1 MKRAVRFLI
10 MALAALSAVPALASP
25 SILVYDN
32 SAHNLNA
39 RAALDSLSLSYTVAT
54 SGTFNTLLGGSSWD
68 LVVMDCPSTTPPDWT
83 PMVDYVNG
91 GGRAIM
97 SFWDLD
103 NDGGYGD
110 AALPGAFDVSVNGS
124 ISSPQEV
131 YAWETSHAVFNTPNV
146 LGDLTNWQSDYW
158 VDNGDRL
165 NAINGA
171 EALAGFTAS
180 ATAGEAAVV
189 LGNDGRTIY
198 NGFLFDDL
206 VDYQIIAN
214 EVNYVLGGVPTIPA
228 PGAILLGSF
237 GAGLVGW
244 FRRRRML

>member
-1 MKRAVRFLI
+1 
-10 MALAALSAVPALASP
+10 
-25 SILVYDN
+25 
-32 SAHNLNA
+32 
-39 RAALDSLSLSYTVAT
+39 
-54 SGTFNTLLGGSSWD
+54 
-68 LVVMDCPSTTPPDWT
+68 
-83 PMVDYVNG
+83 
-91 GGRAIM
+91 M

-103 NDGGYGD
+103 DSGYGD
-110 AALPGAFDVSVNGS
+110 AALPDAFDVSVSSS
-124 ISSPQEV
+124 INSAQDV
-131 YAWETSHAVFNTPNV
+131 YAWETGHPVFNTPNV

-158 VDNGDRL
+158 ADNGDRL

-180 ATAGEAAVV
+180 ATAGEAAIV

-206 VDYQIIAN
+206 VDYEIIAN
-214 EVNYVLGGVPTIPA
+214 EVNCVLNGTPAVPA

-244 FRRRRML
+244 FRRRRTL